1 MKKDDEKQV
10 KEGIKIL
17 KATAARLDEREKKL
31 KSSPAVQLTYIKWKY
46 DKIRNLEE
54 SMQFRQYCRRRWV
67 GIKGIQGVGGPDD
80 INTNKKL
87 QKYTKEWYQNQLN
100 RKTTPLDRKKAS
112 DKEPNAKSGVDGI
125 RNKIKSRL
133 NIVLGIEENEP
144 KLRVKS
150 EYPAQNAK
158 LLRETSIVTP
168 ENMAFFELLLSLKTE
183 SVRSLV
189 QSIEDQKIK
198 IDYEKIFVDDFSEL
212 DKFEA
217 DDFDD
222 NNIYEEFDPSGTTA
236 LFDFFQKAVIRGI
249 RSLGDNEKLG
259 FTKVAMES
267 RLESLNISDEEYEF
281 TNQPYQIS
289 KSMELI
295 GDIYELMC
303 DCEML
308 YPQSFGSYQIIY
320 EEMEKKLEECKG
332 QLERRK
338 EKLDE
343 IRCIKEGENYKL
355 RKNIINGKERQTSET
370 LLIFMIKS
378 VSEVF
383 VLYG

>member
-1 MKKDDEKQV
+1 M
-10 KEGIKIL
+10 
-17 KATAARLDEREKKL
+17 
-31 KSSPAVQLTYIKWKY
+31 
-46 DKIRNLEE
+46 
-54 SMQFRQYCRRRWV
+54 
-67 GIKGIQGVGGPDD
+67 
-80 INTNKKL
+80 
-87 QKYTKEWYQNQLN
+87 
-100 RKTTPLDRKKAS
+100 
-112 DKEPNAKSGVDGI
+112 
-125 RNKIKSRL
+125 
-133 NIVLGIEENEP
+133 GIEENEP
-144 KLRVKS
+144 KLRIKS

-236 LFDFFQKAVIRGI
+236 LFYFFQKAVIRGI

-343 IRCIKEGENYKL
+343 IRCIKEGENYK
-355 RKNIINGKERQTSET
+355 
-370 LLIFMIKS
+370 
-378 VSEVF
+378 
-383 VLYG
+383 

>member
-1 MKKDDEKQV
+1 
-10 KEGIKIL
+10 
-17 KATAARLDEREKKL
+17 
-31 KSSPAVQLTYIKWKY
+31 
-46 DKIRNLEE
+46 
-54 SMQFRQYCRRRWV
+54 MQFRQYCRRRWV

-80 INTNKKL
+80 INTDKKF

-100 RKTTPLDRKKAS
+100 RKTTLLDRKKVP

-133 NIVLGIEENEP
+133 NIVLGIEENKP
-144 KLRVKS
+144 KLRIKS

-198 IDYEKIFVDDFSEL
+198 IDYNKIFVDDFSEL

-320 EEMEKKLEECKG
+320 EEMEKKREECKG
-332 QLERRK
+332 QRERRK
-338 EKLDE
+338 EKMDE
-343 IRCIKEGENYKL
+343 IRCIKEGENYK
-355 RKNIINGKERQTSET
+355 
-370 LLIFMIKS
+370 
-378 VSEVF
+378 
-383 VLYG
+383 

>member
-1 MKKDDEKQV
+1 M
-10 KEGIKIL
+10 G
-17 KATAARLDEREKKL
+17 
-31 KSSPAVQLTYIKWKY
+31 
-46 DKIRNLEE
+46 
-54 SMQFRQYCRRRWV
+54 
-67 GIKGIQGVGGPDD
+67 
-80 INTNKKL
+80 
-87 QKYTKEWYQNQLN
+87 
-100 RKTTPLDRKKAS
+100 
-112 DKEPNAKSGVDGI
+112 
-125 RNKIKSRL
+125 
-133 NIVLGIEENEP
+133 
-144 KLRVKS
+144 
-150 EYPAQNAK
+150 
-158 LLRETSIVTP
+158 
-168 ENMAFFELLLSLKTE
+168 FFELLLSLKTE

-198 IDYEKIFVDDFSEL
+198 IDYNKIFVDDFSEL

-338 EKLDE
+338 KNWMKLD
-343 IRCIKEGENYKL
+343 
-355 RKNIINGKERQTSET
+355 
-370 LLIFMIKS
+370 
-378 VSEVF
+378 V
-383 VLYG
+383 

>member
-80 INTNKKL
+80 INTDKKF

-100 RKTTPLDRKKAS
+100 RKTTLLDRKKVP

-133 NIVLGIEENEP
+133 NIVLGIEENKP
-144 KLRVKS
+144 KLRIKS

-198 IDYEKIFVDDFSEL
+198 IDYNKIFVDDFSEL

-222 NNIYEEFDPSGTTA
+222 NNIYEEFDPSETTA

-343 IRCIKEGENYKL
+343 IRCIKEGENYK
-355 RKNIINGKERQTSET
+355 
-370 LLIFMIKS
+370 
-378 VSEVF
+378 
-383 VLYG
+383 

>member
-17 KATAARLDEREKKL
+17 KATAARLDERKKKL

-80 INTNKKL
+80 INTDKKF

-100 RKTTPLDRKKAS
+100 RKTTLLDRKKVP

-133 NIVLGIEENEP
+133 NIVLGIEENKP
-144 KLRVKS
+144 KLRIKS

-198 IDYEKIFVDDFSEL
+198 IDYNKIFVDDFSEL

-343 IRCIKEGENYKL
+343 IRCMAIAEFRLQNKALTARYETSKRNIRLPISCRKL
-355 RKNIINGKERQTSET
+355 IPGLR
-370 LLIFMIKS
+370 
-378 VSEVF
+378 
-383 VLYG
+383 

>member
-1 MKKDDEKQV
+1 M
-10 KEGIKIL
+10 
-17 KATAARLDEREKKL
+17 
-31 KSSPAVQLTYIKWKY
+31 
-46 DKIRNLEE
+46 
-54 SMQFRQYCRRRWV
+54 
-67 GIKGIQGVGGPDD
+67 
-80 INTNKKL
+80 
-87 QKYTKEWYQNQLN
+87 
-100 RKTTPLDRKKAS
+100 
-112 DKEPNAKSGVDGI
+112 
-125 RNKIKSRL
+125 
-133 NIVLGIEENEP
+133 GIEENEP
-144 KLRVKS
+144 KLRIKS

-158 LLRETSIVTP
+158 LIRETSIVTP

-212 DKFEA
+212 DNFEA

-222 NNIYEEFDPSGTTA
+222 NNIYEE
-236 LFDFFQKAVIRGI
+236 FFQKAVIRGI

-259 FTKVAMES
+259 FTKMAMES
-267 RLESLNISDEEYEF
+267 RLESLNINDEEYEF

-343 IRCIKEGENYKL
+343 IRCIKEGENYK
-355 RKNIINGKERQTSET
+355 
-370 LLIFMIKS
+370 
-378 VSEVF
+378 
-383 VLYG
+383 

>member
-144 KLRVKS
+144 KLRIKS

-158 LLRETSIVTP
+158 LIRETSIVTP

-236 LFDFFQKAVIRGI
+236 LFDFFQKAVIR
-249 RSLGDNEKLG
+249 
-259 FTKVAMES
+259 
-267 RLESLNISDEEYEF
+267 
-281 TNQPYQIS
+281 
-289 KSMELI
+289 
-295 GDIYELMC
+295 
-303 DCEML
+303 
-308 YPQSFGSYQIIY
+308 
-320 EEMEKKLEECKG
+320 
-332 QLERRK
+332 
-338 EKLDE
+338 
-343 IRCIKEGENYKL
+343 
-355 RKNIINGKERQTSET
+355 
-370 LLIFMIKS
+370 
-378 VSEVF
+378 
-383 VLYG
+383 